1 MDFFALILFLA
12 LYYVRPQEWTPFFD
26 TLHPIQLL
34 SILALWAMI
43 QTGKLRPRDLV
54 RTPLD
59 WLVLLYFIWTLI
71 AGFQFRRSL
80 GEIQAVLL
88 FYFVAVRSLDSIS
101 RQKRFLAWW
110 CFFIVLIS
118 GLAIASLYGIDPLN
132 SNELTQGP
140 MKGRLVLN
148 LSIFNNPNAL
158 AHSVIPAVPLI
169 YYLFVWR
176 RVAAKAVFV
185 TMAIPVYCILL
196 TQSKGAFLSGF
207 ATLLATLTFGRS
219 KIWQVLVLVMAIA
232 FGYGALYSLPRM
244 NELRNSKS
252 DPAIQGRIAAF
263 SYGLHLMRSYS
274 FGIGLGNFEE
284 SFLRDGPMEKHVV
297 VRNAST
303 GNGNPNRDTDEEA
316 APAQHRIDIWAHYV
330 KATHSAY
337 NQNGAELGYTGLFLF
352 VGLLYCCVR
361 TLLLMKCETTDEE
374 RIRRALFA
382 LVVAY
387 AVSSWMVDF
396 GYRPTFFLFI
406 AAISGLHRH
415 FLKKQ
420 DESEQPA
427 GTELVP
433 KLPPWLRRPRT
444 VQMPGLSMPGLAG
457 LPMPGVAASG
467 IGAQTL
473 AATPIP
479 GTVYARLPGS
489 GRILPWHAQ
498 PEPRNPL
505 RPKFLWTRLGITDF
519 LIILALTYVAIRYWQ
534 HIIATM

>member
-1 MDFFALILFLA
+1 MDFVALILFLA
-12 LYYVRPQEWTPFFD
+12 LYYVRPQEWTPNFD
-26 TLHPIQLL
+26 TLHPIQIL
-34 SILALWAMI
+34 SVLALFAMI
-43 QTGKLRPRDLV
+43 QTKKLRPRDLV

-59 WLVLLYFIWTLI
+59 WLVLFYFIWTLI

-80 GEIQAVLL
+80 SEIQSVLL
-88 FYFVAVRSLDSIS
+88 FYFVAVRSLDSIP
-101 RQKRFLAWW
+101 RQKTFLAWW
-110 CFFIVLIS
+110 CFFIVVIA
-118 GLAIASLYGIDPLN
+118 GLSVASLYGFDPLQ
-132 SNELTQGP
+132 SNDLTQGP

-176 RVAAKAVFV
+176 RVAAKAAIV
-185 TMAIPVYCILL
+185 MLAIPVYCILL

-207 ATLLATLTFGRS
+207 ATLLATLTFGRAR
-219 KIWQVLVLVMAIA
+219 IWQVLVLVLTIA

-244 NELRNSKS
+244 NELRNSKT
-252 DPAIQGRIAAF
+252 DPAIQGRVAAY
-263 SYGLHLMRSYS
+263 SYGLQLMRSNW

-284 SFLRDGPMEKHVV
+284 SFLHNGPMEKHVV
-297 VRNAST
+297 VRNFR
-303 GNGNPNRDTDEEA
+303 NGNSTLSREGNDEGT
-316 APAQHRIDIWAHYV
+316 PTQRRVDIWAHYV
-330 KATHSAY
+330 KATHSSY
-337 NQNGAELGYTGLFLF
+337 NQNGAELGYVGLFLF

-361 TLLLMKCETTDEE
+361 TLLLMKCESSDEE

-396 GYRPTFFLFI
+396 CYRPTFFLFI

-415 FLKKQ
+415 FLRKEEENQ
-420 DESEQPA
+420 EPSEEEPA
-427 GTELVP
+427 PVLS
-433 KLPPWLRRPRT
+433 PWLLRPRPI
-444 VQMPGLSMPGLAG
+444 QMPGISLPGLPIPA
-457 LPMPGVAASG
+457 VAVSSM
-467 IGAQTL
+467 GAAAL
-473 AATPIP
+473 AARPIP

-489 GRILPWHAQ
+489 GRILPWHPQ
-498 PEPRNPL
+498 PAPTNPL

-519 LIILALTYVAIRYWQ
+519 LIILVLTFVAIRYWQ